1 VTQKPSSSFF
11 SFFLNGYKIMKTLL
25 QISLAFILALSV
37 QEAGASEV
45 KPGKHLEVPSV
56 TTIEDA
62 KIIFLEKTLEMNSKQ
77 TLNETELQ
85 QIHIITYSLEK
96 SLIYFNENLT
106 GEKKMLVKK
115 IADTV
120 ESIHLNS
127 ENNRKEETQKQL
139 NKYFGLA
146 SKFIYQYWHI

>member
-1 VTQKPSSSFF
+1 MAQKPSSSFF
-11 SFFLNGYKIMKTLL
+11 SFFLNGYKIMKTLF

-37 QEAGASEV
+37 QAAGASEV

-62 KIIFLEKTLEMNSKQ
+62 KMIFLEKTLEMNSKQ

-106 GEKKMLVKK
+106 GEKKRLVKK